1 MYGILNYMAALNNSL
16 LVSASQEP
24 PTGMVAGLYVIFS
37 IAIYVYLAICLQK
50 IAEKTNTPNGWLA
63 WIPVANIYLMCVI
76 AGKAWW
82 WVLLCLIPY
91 VNIIF
96 IIILWWKI
104 AEARAKPGWW
114 GLLLMIPL
122 VNIVIIGMLAFSD

>member
-1 MYGILNYMAALNNSL
+1 MASSWNMLTISADSEPSAGMYILAF
-16 LVSASQEP
+16 
-24 PTGMVAGLYVIFS
+24 VIGVVVY
-37 IAIYVYLAICLQK
+37 IYAAICLQK

-63 WIPVANIYLMCVI
+63 WIPIANIYLMCMI

-82 WVLLCLIPY
+82 WLLLCLIPY

-104 AEARAKPGWW
+104 AEARGKPGWW
-114 GLLLMIPL
+114 GLLLIVPI
-122 VNIVIIGMLAFSD
+122 VNFVIMGMLAFSD